1 VNAVVFI
8 GALALAVIA
17 LEIGTTLQARL
28 VKSSKLDGASVT
40 GAEMAPRR
48 TTWEAL
54 LVAVFPGRFDSN
66 QVANKS
72 NVIDLLRRAGYPYD
86 TPGEYYASA
95 IKYFTVYFIA
105 GAITAGVMYLLGLG
119 IAAPFLAGA
128 FIFVGLTRPS
138 ANLHGLARKRAE
150 AMRSNMLV
158 GLAVLESLL
167 IAGVGKQDAMRFTS
181 KVGGPFCNLLG
192 FLVARL
198 SIESPVE
205 ALETVRAHMPDPNDV
220 DLQLFLR
227 DVSDSFLHNR
237 PFLNGISALR
247 ISVHRNILEST
258 ERRAAV
264 VLQRTSLLG
273 IFAVVGLIFSIILPF
288 MNM

>member
-1 VNAVVFI
+1 MNAVVFI

-28 VKSSKLDGASVT
+28 VKSSKLDGASVA

-54 LVAVFPGRFDSN
+54 LIAVLPGRFDPN
-66 QVANKS
+66 QEASKS

-105 GAITAGVMYLLGLG
+105 GATTAGVVYLLGLG

-138 ANLHGLARKRAE
+138 ANLRSLARKRAE
-150 AMRSNMLV
+150 ATRSNMLV

-167 IAGVGKQDAMRFTS
+167 IAGVGHQDAMRFTS
-181 KVGGPFCNLLG
+181 TVGGPFCNLLG

-198 SIESPVE
+198 AIESPVK
-205 ALETVRAHMPDPNDV
+205 ALETVRAHIPDPNDV
-220 DLQLFLR
+220 DMQLFLR
-227 DVSDSFLHNR
+227 DVSDYYVKSGPL
-237 PFLNGISALR
+237 LNGISALR
-247 ISVHRNILEST
+247 ISVHPRHFCCCGPDLFYHPALYEHVT
-258 ERRAAV
+258 FPA
-264 VLQRTSLLG
+264 
-273 IFAVVGLIFSIILPF
+273 
-288 MNM
+288 